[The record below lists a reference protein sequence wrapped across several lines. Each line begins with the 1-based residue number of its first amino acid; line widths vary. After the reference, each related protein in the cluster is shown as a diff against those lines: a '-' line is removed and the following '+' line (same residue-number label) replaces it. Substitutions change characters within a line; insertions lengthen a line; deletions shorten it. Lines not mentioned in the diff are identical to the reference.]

1 MVSSGVLDLFFWT
14 YEIIPDSFVGGRPDT
29 YSSTTRPTSITGNYG
44 IIGDD
49 GKLIQVTGNT
59 IVNETNNTYYNPAT
73 GQTVPITNWSYDY
86 TDRSYTV
93 TTEEGDSYTITYG
106 DENVTINEGDTVYNI
121 YYIVNGSGS
130 GEGGDGGEVENP
142 PPACAHSWT
151 ELSRTDPS
159 CTVPGSVKSS
169 CSKCDETKTD
179 PLPALGHD
187 WTTVRTV
194 PTQYGE
200 DGSLIQEGYTL
211 YECSRFGSL
220 FGGIGK
226 LLEAVLGK
234 LLDAL
239 ASLAGAL
246 LEKLS
251 AVIETVL
258 NVLDELPKLFG
269 GFLDFLGILFP
280 FLPPEIT
287 LLLTFGV
294 VAVVFAAIIKAIRS

>member
-1 MVSSGVLDLFFWT
+1 MKQRFILLLAGLLALLASCAPPRPAEDGALHVLASTYPIYLFATAVAEGVDGVEVELL
-14 YEIIPDSFVGGRPDT
+14 VNQ
-29 YSSTTRPTSITGNYG
+29 PTAC
-44 IIGDD
+44 
-49 GKLIQVTGNT
+49 LH
-59 IVNETNNTYYNPAT
+59 
-73 GQTVPITNWSYDY
+73 DY
-86 TDRSYTV
+86 TLTV
-93 TTEEGDSYTITYG
+93 QDMKAIERAD
-106 DENVTINEGDTVYNI
+106 VLLL
-121 YYIVNGSGS
+121 NG
-130 GEGGDGGEVENP
+130 GGLEDFLED
-142 PPACAHSWT
+142 A
-151 ELSRTDPS
+151 LSASAAAVID
-159 CTVPGSVKSS
+159 
-169 CSKCDETKTD
+169 CSQGIAL
-179 PLPALGHD
+179 LPALGHD

-211 YECSRFGSL
+211 YECSRCGTQYKDTDSTGPPGNPGDSGGEDSGDDKESIWDKIGNFFGSL

-280 FLPPEIT
+280 FLPSEIT